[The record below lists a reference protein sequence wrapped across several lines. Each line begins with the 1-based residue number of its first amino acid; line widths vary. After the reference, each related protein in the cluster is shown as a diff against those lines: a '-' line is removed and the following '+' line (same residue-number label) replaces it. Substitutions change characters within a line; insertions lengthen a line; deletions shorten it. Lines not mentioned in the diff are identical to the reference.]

1 MQIKIMSYQLIPV
14 RMATIIKG
22 KQITS
27 VSGVMEKNEPLYTDG
42 KNVSWYSHNG
52 KQYENS
58 SKNSIRGYL
67 SEENKNTNLK
77 R

>member
-14 RMATIIKG
+14 RMATIKKR

-42 KNVSWYSHNG
+42 KNVSWYSHYG

-67 SEENKNTNLK
+67 SEENENTNLK